1 MSETHGTVHWTE
13 LNTHD
18 VEAAKAY
25 YAKVCGWSFDEMP
38 MDEGAYY
45 VAMKGEEMVAGLFDL
60 ALMPE
65 MKDLPS
71 HWLTYLAVDDVDAS
85 ATDTEAMGGTIIRAP
100 WDVDGVGRVA
110 IVSDPSGAAFGLM
123 TPS

>member
-18 VEAAKAY
+18 VDKAIAY
-25 YAKVCGWSFDEMP
+25 YGKVCGWTFDKMP
-38 MDEGAYY
+38 MDEGDYY
-45 VAMKGEEMVAGLFDL
+45 IAMKGEQMIAGVFDL
-60 ALMPE
+60 AQMPQ

-71 HWLTYLAVDDVDAS
+71 HWLTYLAVDDVDA
-85 ATDTEAMGGTIIRAP
+85 ATKQTAEMGGTVVREP
-100 WDVDGVGRVA
+100 WDVDGVGRIA
-110 IVSDPSGAAFGLM
+110 IVMDPSGSGLGLM

>member
-18 VEAAKAY
+18 VDKAIAY
-25 YAKVCGWSFDEMP
+25 YTKLCGWSFDKMP
-38 MDEGAYY
+38 MEGADYHI
-45 VAMKGEEMVAGLFDL
+45 AMKGDQMVAGMFDL
-60 ALMPE
+60 AAMPE

-71 HWLTYLAVDDVDAS
+71 HWLTYLAVEDVDA
-85 ATDTEAMGGTIIRAP
+85 AAKDTEALGGTIIRAP
-100 WDVDGVGRVA
+100 WDVEGVGRIA
-110 IVSDPSGAAFGLM
+110 ILTDPSGAAFGMM